1 MPASV
6 PTGAGELL
14 PPAPGPFC
22 PTRRPQQPAWA
33 LSTSRPPPA
42 LQPPLGL
49 SSVADSSLPQAF
61 ARAIP
66 AAWDTVPCPCT
77 TPHTCSPFRSPGKLL
92 QCPHQMPAEQSF
104 PALGARAS
112 GWCPG
117 LFAQLSGSPSSPTRP
132 GRQLLVGRN
141 QSHLLAAAGPST
153 ERTAPPRGPRA
164 HAARARMLG
173 TPVPATEAARGHFPQ
188 FVFVKEEKGMLS
200 HITRVPP
207 ERALPPAPWG
217 LGPPPHPCP
226 LSSPRQL
233 HAPHPQ
239 ACPHNRGPRRRPA
252 AVWSSPR
259 PFLCRGLIRASSF
272 LVRVR
277 RNQRTRTGSEPQLGG
292 QPTSDLLL
300 APTLAPPC
308 LRFQGSGPGISRTRR
323 PCHSVRP
330 PAKACQ

>member
-14 PPAPGPFC
+14 PPRPWPFLPHVPTPAAGVGSEHLPPPSGAPASSRAVIRGRLQ
-22 PTRRPQQPAWA
+22 PTAGLCTCHSCRLGHCA
-33 LSTSRPPPA
+33 LSLYP
-42 LQPPLGL
+42 
-49 SSVADSSLPQAF
+49 
-61 ARAIP
+61 
-66 AAWDTVPCPCT
+66 
-77 TPHTCSPFRSPGKLL
+77 PHTPVSPSAPQGSFSNVLIRCLRSSPFRHSG
-92 QCPHQMPAEQSF
+92 
-104 PALGARAS
+104 LGARAGVRVCLRS
-112 GWCPG
+112 SRG
-117 LFAQLSGSPSSPTRP
+117 LPPPRP

-217 LGPPPHPCP
+217 LGPPPHPCA

-239 ACPHNRGPRRRPA
+239 ACPHNRGPQRRPA

>member
-77 TPHTCSPFRSPGKLL
+77 PPTPVPPSAPQGSFSNVLIRCLRSSPFRHSG
-92 QCPHQMPAEQSF
+92 
-104 PALGARAS
+104 LGARAGVRVCLRS
-112 GWCPG
+112 SRG
-117 LFAQLSGSPSSPTRP
+117 LPPPRP